1 MDPSLTH
8 PEDPEPPV
16 AVAGEAKTDFDEA
29 IALAQAQLDELFE
42 LRRIAAISSVPVTP
56 VTPVPT
62 TTLRPMPSVPPTTTH
77 RPMPSVPLAPVSAA
91 QPPAA
96 RRVLGFHPPGQ
107 VRAPQASASSTPFEA
122 ADILSAARG
131 SDGATTTSS
140 HLRPLKGKEP
150 EKFGGTEQERVS
162 ARRWL
167 RTARNWLKLAAR
179 GEDEATMV
187 DMFATLLK
195 DAAGDWF
202 YHLQETAERRG
213 EELPLQTVFDQFVL
227 KFEGGVSRVLLQQE
241 LDSLVYRR
249 GKCKDI
255 YATDAEFDRL
265 VGMLYPDLEDDAQSM
280 PLLAKVYSD
289 IFQRGD
295 LTLWTE
301 ALRMQPVTV
310 DEWKVAIQRAHTLLQ
325 ILAAAS
331 RQTGRVGYAGGRPYS
346 SFPSSSSSSTTLF
359 SSAAPRNPVASVNEM
374 HGRSA
379 GDEEKGETYTWER
392 KEGEEEQPTHSEQL
406 QQVAVRRGPS
416 RAPASAA
423 TGQRG
428 PGGEPARRFGDHL
441 SVQERSALVNM
452 GRCFNCSE
460 KGHIARRCPSLDKP
474 GFPKKPRAE
483 QFKE

>member
-1 MDPSLTH
+1 
-8 PEDPEPPV
+8 V
-16 AVAGEAKTDFDEA
+16 ART
-29 IALAQAQLDELFE
+29 
-42 LRRIAAISSVPVTP
+42 
-56 VTPVPT
+56 
-62 TTLRPMPSVPPTTTH
+62 
-77 RPMPSVPLAPVSAA
+77 
-91 QPPAA
+91 
-96 RRVLGFHPPGQ
+96 
-107 VRAPQASASSTPFEA
+107 
-122 ADILSAARG
+122 

-140 HLRPLKGKEP
+140 HQRPLKGKEP

-213 EELPLQTVFDQFVL
+213 VELPLQTVFEQFVL

-295 LTLWTE
+295 LALWTE
-301 ALRMQPVTV
+301 AVRMQPVTV

-346 SFPSSSSSSTTLF
+346 SFPSSSSSSSSTAPF

-374 HGRSA
+374 QGRVA
-379 GDEEKGETYTWER
+379 GDEQRGETYTWER
-392 KEGEEEQPTHSEQL
+392 KEGEEQPTHTEQL
-406 QQVAVRRGPS
+406 QQVAVRRGPA
-416 RAPASAA
+416 RTPASAL
-423 TGQRG
+423 TCQRG
-428 PGGEPARRFGDHL
+428 PGGELPRRFGDHL
-441 SVQERSALVNM
+441 TAQERAALVNE
-452 GRCFNCSE
+452 GRCFHCIE
-460 KGHIARRCPSLDKP
+460 KGHVARRCPSLDKP

-483 QFKE
+483 HLKE